1 MAADRELCV
10 EILNQPGA
18 LGAVSEVLG
27 RHGINIDGFGV
38 WDDVA
43 RLLVADVDRSLEILR
58 GEGFAC
64 HTNEVLRLD
73 LPDEPGNLSELAR
86 ELGAGGINL
95 DHASP
100 VTPRDGGAAAFVLSV
115 IDPRAA
121 AKTVV
126 TPDGS

>member
-10 EILNQPGA
+10 EIPDQPGT
-18 LGAVSEVLG
+18 LGDVSEMLG

-38 WDDVA
+38 WDGIA
-43 RLLVADVDRSLEILR
+43 RLLVADVDRAQEILR
-58 GEGFAC
+58 GRGLAC
-64 HTNEVLRLD
+64 HTNKVLRLD

-86 ELGAGGINL
+86 ELGAAGINI
-95 DHASP
+95 DHAYT

-121 AKTVV
+121 EQAL
-126 TPDGS
+126 